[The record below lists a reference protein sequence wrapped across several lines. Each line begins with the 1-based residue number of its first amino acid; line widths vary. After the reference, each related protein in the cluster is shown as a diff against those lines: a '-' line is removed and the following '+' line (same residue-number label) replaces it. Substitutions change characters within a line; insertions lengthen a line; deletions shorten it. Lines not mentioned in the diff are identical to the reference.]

1 MHQRGWPLLVAAI
14 AFLPAFFLPIPAV
27 GDFFYLP
34 KVLLLLGLELMLLAF
49 LWRQARQQR
58 TLTGPLPGGLW
69 RSEVPLGGLS
79 ARLPPH
85 PLLQPILLYWAVLS
99 LATLRSVNPM
109 QSLVGEPF
117 RWEGLITFLL
127 YGGLALLVPAVMA
140 EDSRAAESLNRMLG
154 WGLGIAAAIVAYGIL
169 QSYGLD
175 PMPRDPIRSGAAWW
189 RTSAFSTLG
198 NSNFFGTFSAMYLA
212 LSGIRY
218 LTGGGPLWLAGAGA
232 TYYGML
238 VSLSR
243 GSWLAGGLALLL
255 VLVFLVVVGQRPS
268 ARRLGA
274 LILVVTAL
282 TLAWRT
288 ADPRASQR
296 LQQFTQDMAQQT
308 GTVGQR
314 LWMWQ
319 GTWRAIAASP
329 WLGYGPDT
337 LGEVFPRFEP
347 PGRAEVGLQGWT
359 IDRAHN
365 DYLQV
370 AVSSGLL
377 GLAAYLWI
385 LVTAARSAWQVAVG
399 GTSSTLQRTL
409 AWSLGAGGLAHLLA
423 VGANLSTVS
432 ESPAFWGLLG
442 CIAALAMDVRRREA
456 HGRGTNG
463 TGDHRLDAPDAPRR
477 EPA

>member
-1 MHQRGWPLLVAAI
+1 MHQRGWPLLVAAT
-14 AFLPAFFLPIPAV
+14 ALLPAFFLPIPAV

-34 KVLLLLGLELMLLAF
+34 KVLLLLGLELMLA
-49 LWRQARQQR
+49 
-58 TLTGPLPGGLW
+58 GILW
-69 RSEVPLGGLS
+69 RSAWRERKSAGLAADSLSHSGVPLGGP
-79 ARLPPH
+79 AH
-85 PLLQPILLYWAVLS
+85 PLLQPILLYWAVLG

-109 QSLVGEPF
+109 QSLLGEPF
-117 RWEGLITFLL
+117 RWEGLMTFLL
-127 YGGLALLVPAVMA
+127 YGGLALLVPAVLVNPHEA
-140 EDSRAAESLNRMLG
+140 DGGVADHLNRLLG
-154 WGLGIAAAIVAYGIL
+154 WGLGVAVAIVAYGVL

-175 PMPRDPIRSGAAWW
+175 PLPRDPIRSGAAWW
-189 RTSAFSTLG
+189 RTAAFATLG
-198 NSNFFGTFSAMYLA
+198 NSNFFGTFSAVYLA
-212 LSGIRY
+212 LSAIRY
-218 LTGGGPLWLAGAGA
+218 LTGGGPIWLAGAGA
-232 TYYGML
+232 MHYGML

-255 VLVFLVVVGQRPS
+255 VLLLSTAVGQRPS

-274 LILVVTAL
+274 LALILVAL
-282 TLAWRT
+282 TLVWRT
-288 ADPRASQR
+288 ADLRASQR
-296 LQQFTQDMAQQT
+296 VQEFAQDVSQQT

-319 GTWRAIAASP
+319 GTWRAILARP

-337 LGEVFPRFEP
+337 LGEVFPQFEP
-347 PGRAEVGLQGWT
+347 PGRAEAGLQGWT

-377 GLAAYLWI
+377 GLAAYVGI
-385 LVTAARSAWQVAVG
+385 LLTAGRLAWRVATG
-399 GTSSTLQRTL
+399 RASPPLHRAL
-409 AWSLGAGGLAHLLA
+409 AWSLGAGALAHLLA

-432 ESPAFWGLLG
+432 ESPAFWSLLG

-463 TGDHRLDAPDAPRR
+463 TVDHRPDAPDAPRR